1 MHPFIPV
8 ERNWCV
14 LFNILPL
21 RKRKYCRGANA
32 SSTPKESGIEH
43 AAGYAG
49 RSSAKA
55 RKTENAFKEKEFQC
69 LTDPVNLRGEREDTK
84 DPSCSLSCFN
94 PWPPSSFCTHP
105 WFFLSFGDFSPMM
118 NTRIAFL
125 PSSLNSQHFLP
136 SALLHF

>member
-1 MHPFIPV
+1 MHPFVSV

-21 RKRKYCRGANA
+21 RNENTAEVPMP
-32 SSTPKESGIEH
+32 SPPPKSGTEH

-84 DPSCSLSCFN
+84 DPSYSLSCFN
-94 PWPPSSFCTHP
+94 PWPPSPFCTHP
-105 WFFLSFGDFSPMM
+105 WFFLSLGDFSPML
-118 NTRIAFL
+118 NTLIAFL

-136 SALLHF
+136 SSLLHF